1 MADSKQGRQAQ
12 QDDPGGRV
20 STADTPDPRKA
31 SDKSANALNKA
42 AEAQREADEAG
53 REAMEAAAAS
63 IGETSP
69 LSHHAEIVEN
79 PNPNPLGLEPEPG
92 PSHIEYRGEPS
103 ED

>member
-1 MADSKQGRQAQ
+1 MAEKQGAQ
-12 QDDPGGRV
+12 QGPGAKV
-20 STADTPDPRKA
+20 STADTPNARKA
-31 SDKSANALNKA
+31 SDKSANAQNKA

-53 REAMEAAAAS
+53 REAMEATAAS